1 MVVLRIWVASSKD
14 ILLEVQSERDFFV
27 AVFDAPAAAA
37 GSDFKAFLNARPT
50 RRDPRTKIW
59 PISFNPIRQGLLN
72 TCCHREQC
80 WSSLLFV

>member
-37 GSDFKAFLNARPT
+37 AGSDFKAFLNARPT
-50 RRDPRTKIW
+50 RRDPRTKI
-59 PISFNPIRQGLLN
+59 
-72 TCCHREQC
+72 
-80 WSSLLFV
+80 